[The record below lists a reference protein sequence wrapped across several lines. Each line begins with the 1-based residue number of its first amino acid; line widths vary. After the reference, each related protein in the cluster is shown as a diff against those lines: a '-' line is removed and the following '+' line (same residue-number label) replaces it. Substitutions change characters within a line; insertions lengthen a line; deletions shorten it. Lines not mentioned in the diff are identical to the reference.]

1 MGQSRS
7 LYVYI
12 NNFLVRISIMQIEKA
27 LMVWLGFEPA
37 AAGWYAQT
45 KPRSYGGHPIICRNG
60 IRTNDLIIVRR
71 KGSPIAAIP
80 KGV

>member
-1 MGQSRS
+1 
-7 LYVYI
+7 
-12 NNFLVRISIMQIEKA
+12 
-27 LMVWLGFEPA
+27 MVWLGFEPV

-60 IRTNDLIIVRR
+60 IRTNDLTIVRR
-71 KGSPIAAIP
+71 KGNPIAAIP